1 MTSWSYRFDPI
12 KTNGY
17 SQMNPFT
24 HNINSLK
31 GRPDS
36 GNGVRNVVSSDA
48 KLEQMVNNQKSH
60 DINDRNELRS
70 SRQMRSKVEV
80 E

>member
-1 MTSWSYRFDPI
+1 MTSWPYRYDQI

-48 KLEQMVNNQKSH
+48 KL
-60 DINDRNELRS
+60 
-70 SRQMRSKVEV
+70 
-80 E
+80 